1 MSGRNAPNTPP
12 SEDLKIE
19 SEAQIRRQ
27 AERERNRAGAG
38 ILASLGEVILIV
50 GAAFILA
57 LFVQQFVIKPF
68 SIPSASMVPTLQEG
82 DRVLVNRFLFY
93 FQEPERGDVVVFH
106 PPTAPETDYIK
117 RVVGVEGD
125 VVAVVDGRLMVNGEA
140 QDEPYLNTPIMNSDF
155 EAVTVGPDQI
165 FVMGDN
171 RNSSGDSRIF
181 GTVDVD
187 EVLGEAFLVYWPPSR
202 IDTL

>member
-1 MSGRNAPNTPP
+1 VSGRNEPSTPP
-12 SEDLKIE
+12 SEDLEVE

-27 AERERNRAGAG
+27 AEQQRNRAGAG

-93 FQEPERGDVVVFH
+93 FQEPEKGDVVVFH
-106 PPTAPETDYIK
+106 PPIDPETDYIK

-125 VVAVVDGRLMVNGEA
+125 VVAVADGRLVVNGEV
-140 QDEPYLNTPIMNSDF
+140 QEEPYLNGPIMNSDF
-155 EAVTVGPDQI
+155 EAFTVGPDQI

-171 RNSSGDSRIF
+171 RNSSGDSRVF
-181 GTVDVD
+181 GPVDVD
-187 EVLGEAFLVYWPPSR
+187 QVLGEAFLVYWPLGR

>member
-1 MSGRNAPNTPP
+1 MSGRNEPSTPP
-12 SEDLKIE
+12 SEDLEVE

-27 AERERNRAGAG
+27 AEQQRNRAGAG

-93 FQEPERGDVVVFH
+93 FQEPEKGDVVVFH
-106 PPTAPETDYIK
+106 PPIDPETDYIK

-125 VVAVVDGRLMVNGEA
+125 VVAVVDGRLVVNGEV
-140 QDEPYLNTPIMNSDF
+140 QEEPYLNGPIMNSDF
-155 EAVTVGPDQI
+155 EAFTVGPDQI

-171 RNSSGDSRIF
+171 RNSSGDSRVF
-181 GTVDVD
+181 GPVDVD
-187 EVLGEAFLVYWPPSR
+187 QVLGEAFLVYWPLGR

>member
-1 MSGRNAPNTPP
+1 MFGRNAPSTPP
-12 SEDLKIE
+12 SDDLQVV

-27 AERERNRAGAG
+27 AERQRNRAGAG

-93 FQEPERGDVVVFH
+93 FQEPEKGDVVVFH
-106 PPTAPETDYIK
+106 PPIDPETDYIK

-125 VVAVVDGRLMVNGEA
+125 VVAVVDGRLVVNGEV
-140 QDEPYLNTPIMNSDF
+140 QEEPYLNTPIMNSDF
-155 EAVTVGPDQI
+155 EAFTVGPDQI

-181 GTVDVD
+181 GPVDVD
-187 EVLGEAFLVYWPPSR
+187 EVLGEAFLVYWPLGR